1 MTTTAKAPSKPPRR
15 TQESRSAA
23 TRARL
28 LEVTVD
34 SLYTSGYAATTTTVV
49 AENAGVSRG
58 AMLHQFP
65 TKVDL
70 MLFVVQA
77 VYEEDIRLYH
87 AALDPIA
94 DPKERLRAFPRAVWE
109 VLCRPAGVA
118 VLEIMQG
125 SRSDPV
131 LSERLKPLQTQIE
144 KDSFKQAAALL
155 SWKNRRASPEKA
167 RLLVWAFRGLS
178 VARLLT
184 DKPAE
189 IEKSVNLMSELLIA
203 TIEDAPDIEAP
214 AARKKRATSARPKSG

>member
-1 MTTTAKAPSKPPRR
+1 VTATTKPQRR

-28 LEVTVD
+28 LEVAVE
-34 SLYTSGYAATTTTVV
+34 SLYTKGYAATSTTVV
-49 AENAGVSRG
+49 AEGAGVSRG

-87 AALDPIA
+87 EALDPIA

-131 LSERLKPLQTQIE
+131 LSERLKPLQKQIE
-144 KDSFKQAAALL
+144 EDSYKQAGALL
-155 SWKNRRASPEKA
+155 NWGTRASSPDKS

-178 VARLLT
+178 IARLLA
-184 DKPAE
+184 DEPAE
-189 IEKSVNLMSELLIA
+189 IEKSVDLLSELLIA
-203 TIEDAPDIEAP
+203 TVDPGLIAGAAPP
-214 AARKKRATSARPKSG
+214 KRPRSKAKPGR

>member
-1 MTTTAKAPSKPPRR
+1 VTVTVPPKPPRR
-15 TQESRSAA
+15 SQESRSAA

-28 LEVTVD
+28 LEVAIE
-34 SLYTSGYAATTTTVV
+34 SLYTSGYAATSTTVV
-49 AENAGVSRG
+49 AEGAGVSRG

-87 AALDPIA
+87 EALDPIA
-94 DPKERLRAFPRAVWE
+94 DPKERLRAFPRAVWQ

-131 LSERLKPLQTQIE
+131 LSERLKPLQKQIE
-144 KDSFKQAAALL
+144 EDSYKQAGALL
-155 SWKNRRASPEKA
+155 SWGERAASPEKS

-178 VARLLT
+178 IARLLA
-184 DKPAE
+184 DDPAE
-189 IEKSVNLMSELLIA
+189 IEKSVNLLSELLVA
-203 TIEDAPDIEAP
+203 TVDTSLIGEPEAKP
-214 AARKKRATSARPKSG
+214 KPPRARKKPGS